1 MIEQLER
8 EGLIHWGS
16 LFPNGGDHATVRR
29 NVEAFDRDLY
39 SAWKRDLAVEDTD
52 KEARKREYRKFI
64 RSRERDWGQEYPKW
78 LAKKG
83 TGKAVQV
90 KRD

>member
-1 MIEQLER
+1 
-8 EGLIHWGS
+8 
-16 LFPNGGDHATVRR
+16 
-29 NVEAFDRDLY
+29 LY

-64 RSRERDWGQEYPKW
+64 RSRERNWGQDYPKW
-78 LAKKG
+78 LAKKK

-90 KRD
+90 ERD